1 LVDNQLAPNK
11 AVIHRSSSAAVPK
24 IKQNRFLARI
34 LSQKEDNITF
44 QIVMHALEWFQIP
57 WNDLLCI
64 AQSLSSL

>member
-34 LSQKEDNITF
+34 LSQNEDNI
-44 QIVMHALEWFQIP
+44 
-57 WNDLLCI
+57 N
-64 AQSLSSL
+64 LSNRYS